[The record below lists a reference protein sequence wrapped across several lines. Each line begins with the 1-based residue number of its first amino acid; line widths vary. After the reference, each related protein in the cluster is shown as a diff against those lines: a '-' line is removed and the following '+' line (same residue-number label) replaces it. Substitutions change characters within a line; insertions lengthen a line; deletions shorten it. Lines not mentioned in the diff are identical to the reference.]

1 MCVKKIRKR
10 DKKMK
15 GLTTFAKNYYR
26 LPSTE

>member
-1 MCVKKIRKR
+1 MCVKKSRKR
-10 DKKMK
+10 DEKMK